1 MSTLYGYRYKPG
13 GMVFELPGRGLDSA
27 TADVISRRHQQTGN
41 GNPATVELVERVGDV
56 WRFVPLPDEGE
67 AVAS

>member
-27 TADVISRRHQQTGN
+27 TADVISRRLQQRHN
-41 GNPATVELVERVGDV
+41 GNRETVELVERVGDG
-56 WRFVPLPDEGE
+56 WRFVPLPDEDE